1 MQLKRSA
8 VAALSAAAL
17 GMAGLATTA
26 APAQAAQDSPASTRA
41 VYDLTFKY
49 SAWTY
54 WVPISQRAG
63 ILYAG
68 KHGAYCY
75 VSGLTFTDKGHTSSV
90 WLKVDDD
97 SGNEGVWV
105 SRVYL
110 DDSSYNAALPKCF

>member
-8 VAALSAAAL
+8 VAMLSAAAL
-17 GMAGLATTA
+17 GLAGLAATA

-41 VYDLTFKY
+41 VYGLTFKY

-54 WVPISQRAG
+54 WAPISWRAG

-68 KHGAYCY
+68 KHGVYCY

-90 WLKVDDD
+90 WFKVDDD
-97 SGNEGVWV
+97 SGNKGVWV

-110 DDSSYNAALPKCF
+110 DDSLYNEPVPKC